1 MLNLSK
7 ADGYSSV
14 SRQKSYSTYRS
25 SITTIINKVLISIK
39 ESPFKS

>member
-1 MLNLSK
+1 MLNLSN

-14 SRQKSYSTYRS
+14 SRQKSYSMYRS
-25 SITTIINKVLISIK
+25 NITIINKVLISIK

>member
-1 MLNLSK
+1 MLNLSN

-14 SRQKSYSTYRS
+14 SRQKSYSMYRS
-25 SITTIINKVLISIK
+25 NITNKVLISIK